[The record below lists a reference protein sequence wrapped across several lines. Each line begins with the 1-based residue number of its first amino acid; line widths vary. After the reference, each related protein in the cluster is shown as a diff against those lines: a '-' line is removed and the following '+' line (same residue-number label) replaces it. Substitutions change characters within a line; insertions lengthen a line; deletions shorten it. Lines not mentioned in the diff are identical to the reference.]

1 MKLPNTL
8 RHYGRQIGAVA
19 VISAFGI
26 GQAFASA
33 ADAAAKMQ
41 GGEGDINIIGYAGLG
56 LLVAAALFK
65 YMRRAV

>member
-1 MKLPNTL
+1 MKLRNTL
-8 RHYGRQIGAVA
+8 RKYGRQVGAVA

>member
-1 MKLPNTL
+1 MKLRNTL
-8 RHYGRQIGAVA
+8 RKYGRQVGAVA

-41 GGEGDINIIGYAGLG
+41 GGEVDINIIGYAGLG

>member
-1 MKLPNTL
+1 MKLRNTL
-8 RHYGRQIGAVA
+8 RKYGRQVGAVA

-26 GQAFASA
+26 GQAYASA
-33 ADAAAKMQ
+33 ADVVTKME
-41 GGEGDINIIGYAGLG
+41 GGEGDISIIGYAGLG

>member
-1 MKLPNTL
+1 MKLRNTL
-8 RHYGRQIGAVA
+8 RHYGRQIGAVS

-26 GQAFASA
+26 GQAYASA
-33 ADAAAKMQ
+33 ADVVTKME
-41 GGEGDINIIGYAGLG
+41 GGEGDISIIGYAGLG

>member
-1 MKLPNTL
+1 MKLRKTL
-8 RHYGRQIGAVA
+8 SKYGRQVGAVA

-33 ADAAAKMQ
+33 ADAATKMQ

>member
-26 GQAFASA
+26 GQAYASA
-33 ADAAAKMQ
+33 ADVVTKMQ
-41 GGEGDINIIGYAGLG
+41 GGEGDISIIGYAGLG

>member
-1 MKLPNTL
+1 MKLRNTL
-8 RHYGRQIGAVA
+8 LHYGRQVGAVA

-33 ADAAAKMQ
+33 ADAATKMQ
-41 GGEGDINIIGYAGLG
+41 GGEADINIIGYAGLG